1 MKGWKTPGFWM
12 AIGLFG
18 VIFLGLFGI
27 SRLINEYSNGDE
39 RYDGNQD
46 VVGFVRIKGGI
57 FDATSTVRSLTKLR
71 RNPRVKSLLL
81 RVDSPGG
88 AVGPTQ
94 EIYREILRFR
104 RSGRKVVASLG
115 SVAASGGYYIALAA
129 DKIYSY
135 PGTVTGSIGV
145 VMVLP
150 NAEKLLDT
158 LGLRFTIIK
167 SAPFKDIGSPL
178 RKLTD
183 SDRKIFQRL
192 IDDTY
197 RQFVMAVS
205 KGRHMS
211 FEKAKKIAD
220 GSVFSGERAKKL
232 GLVDELGSQWD
243 AAMEAAR
250 YANITGEPKLLEI
263 KPKRSIW
270 TLLNRSILDWF
281 SGGSTSYLGG
291 SPPMLQYMWR

>member
-1 MKGWKTPGFWM
+1 M

-27 SRLINEYSNGDE
+27 SRLINEYSNGGE

-57 FDATSTVRSLTKLR
+57 FDATSTVRNLTKLR

-145 VMVLP
+145 VIVLP

-263 KPKRSIW
+263 KPRRSIW

>member
-1 MKGWKTPGFWM
+1 M

-27 SRLINEYSNGDE
+27 SRLINEYSNGGE

-145 VMVLP
+145 VIVLP

-263 KPKRSIW
+263 KPRRSIW

>member
-1 MKGWKTPGFWM
+1 M

-27 SRLINEYSNGDE
+27 SRLINEYSNGGE
-39 RYDGNQD
+39 RYDGNRD

-115 SVAASGGYYIALAA
+115 SVAASGGYYIASAA

-145 VMVLP
+145 VIVLP
-150 NAEKLLDT
+150 NAEKMLDT

-178 RKLTD
+178 RTLMD
-183 SDRKIFQRL
+183 SDREIFQRL

-197 RQFVMAVS
+197 TQFVMAVS
-205 KGRHMS
+205 KGRHMP

-250 YANITGEPKLLEI
+250 YAKITGEPKLLEI
-263 KPKRSIW
+263 QPRRSIW
-270 TLLNRSILDWF
+270 TLLNRSFLDWF
-281 SGGSTSYLGG
+281 PGGATSYLGG